1 MRRSKKS
8 SGASLDSLLDTMTNV
23 VGILVILLTV
33 TQLGVGD
40 AVERISATDQVKPEA
55 LDKAK
60 LELAEIEKLLE
71 ELALQ
76 REAFRDD
83 IPVDAPDQLK
93 KLKQELIDQEADVD
107 VLLDKK
113 EAQQAIN
120 KRIREL
126 QKQIEESEKKEQEL
140 RGKIDTGEEELAS
153 LNAQL
158 SETPELSVVQ
168 PKVINLPDP
177 RPAPKGATPLTYI
190 CREGRAFY
198 VDVEPLRLRAQKIA
212 AAMVDRYRLN
222 GGPQAGVDGKRLT
235 QLFNDQ
241 KLKDRDTQLVMSV
254 SGRTPRITF
263 KRIEDAG
270 ETLEQIQRPTSR
282 YQQKMMRT
290 NKTQN
295 YLKFLVWPDSFE
307 VYLEAR
313 KQASLRDLPAGW
325 QGMTIGGEYTVSMGG
340 PILCGPPPPP
350 PPKPDP
356 NKPQPPPKPKPPRP
370 VPTDVID

>member
-1 MRRSKKS
+1 
-8 SGASLDSLLDTMTNV
+8 MTNV